1 MSFHLFFKRFFLT
14 WTIFKVFIESVTIL
28 LLLVLFWSFGPTT
41 GGILTPLTEDWT
53 LTSCTGRWHLNHWT
67 ARGFYL
73 PSVLKGLQSFY
84 GGEKNTRKMTY
95 PDDTDGRRGRRGP
108 FNVAFGSFSKILD
121 SGLYPVPFRGTA
133 MVGQAAP
140 PTKTGMG
147 TTVNSILCIVFRL
160 SYQCL
165 TLAVCAVDDRVLI
178 MPTDCM
184 IFTLSVN
191 SCACWLINTCCCI
204 YIKFCL
210 CPLGPV
216 LGLENQPPCIQRIKN
231 KICDTDCGKCTS

>member
-1 MSFHLFFKRFFLT
+1 
-14 WTIFKVFIESVTIL
+14 
-28 LLLVLFWSFGPTT
+28 
-41 GGILTPLTEDWT
+41 
-53 LTSCTGRWHLNHWT
+53 
-67 ARGFYL
+67 
-73 PSVLKGLQSFY
+73 
-84 GGEKNTRKMTY
+84 MTY

-121 SGLYPVPFRGTA
+121 SGLYPVPFRGTV

-147 TTVNSILCIVFRL
+147 TTVNSVLCIVFRV

-191 SCACWLINTCCCI
+191 SYICWLINTCCCI

-231 KICDTDCGKCTS
+231 KICDTDCGKCTTVLQVVGVYGGYKDLLGGDRAWAGCSQKMGRESKLRRVGVSKVY